1 MLCPYLGQMNRE
13 QGRVSDLLY
22 KEKNE
27 DSYVSVNNLI
37 SPRNKDEK
45 IGVSFP
51 LQGIHMESIYSKGEA
66 GPEAKLFANEITE
79 QEPSMEMAQS
89 DTSEVDGPKKKIV
102 NGLTEK
108 MDLGSGRRLDS
119 SKKKEYSGTLVS
131 TGGYTIEEIIRNLE
145 QLERLALLYQQKTGN
160 DTPVNELILQYI
172 RRSKYNTGN
181 WPAVAGK
188 SDSSFV
194 AFVDSH
200 NTEVSN
206 YFHENII
213 FHDPLTGNE
222 VDLLH
227 LIAALNGLIHE
238 ITWRDAGI
246 SSLVGKALINNL
258 VGWAGDL
265 QTLVIDVI
273 KVVQNSNDYNV
284 LYEAAVLEERNRR
297 EENLDD
303 VPLLSLQD
311 IAEWGAVLR
320 NKPQMMT
327 GEDVKE
333 LQTILKYFGYEV
345 DVDGVFGPQTEEAV
359 KEFQKDSDLKAD
371 GVVGYNTRQKL
382 QKALAINAIRKGA
395 PVFSIEV
402 KRIQE
407 NELTTLGELYVQD
420 EKMGY
425 TLELAW
431 KDNQTSKS
439 RIKPGEYYAFFRTES
454 RIELIDVPGRSHIQ
468 IHKGNRR
475 KDTEGCILPGKSFFM
490 ETVDGEK
497 DERIHTHI
505 VEHSKETLDKIIARY
520 HKDGGIIKVIVS
532 DHFKPRVYVII
543 PDMMIR

>member
-1 MLCPYLGQMNRE
+1 M
-13 QGRVSDLLY
+13 
-22 KEKNE
+22 
-27 DSYVSVNNLI
+27 
-37 SPRNKDEK
+37 
-45 IGVSFP
+45 
-51 LQGIHMESIYSKGEA
+51 
-66 GPEAKLFANEITE
+66 
-79 QEPSMEMAQS
+79 
-89 DTSEVDGPKKKIV
+89 
-102 NGLTEK
+102 
-108 MDLGSGRRLDS
+108 
-119 SKKKEYSGTLVS
+119 
-131 TGGYTIEEIIRNLE
+131 
-145 QLERLALLYQQKTGN
+145 
-160 DTPVNELILQYI
+160 
-172 RRSKYNTGN
+172 
-181 WPAVAGK
+181 
-188 SDSSFV
+188 
-194 AFVDSH
+194 
-200 NTEVSN
+200 
-206 YFHENII
+206 
-213 FHDPLTGNE
+213 
-222 VDLLH
+222 
-227 LIAALNGLIHE
+227 
-238 ITWRDAGI
+238 
-246 SSLVGKALINNL
+246 
-258 VGWAGDL
+258 
-265 QTLVIDVI
+265 
-273 KVVQNSNDYNV
+273 
-284 LYEAAVLEERNRR
+284 
-297 EENLDD
+297 
-303 VPLLSLQD
+303 
-311 IAEWGAVLR
+311 
-320 NKPQMMT
+320 
-327 GEDVKE
+327 
-333 LQTILKYFGYEV
+333 KYFGYEV

-532 DHFKPRVYVII
+532 DHFKPHDNKVYE
-543 PDMMIR
+543 PREH